1 MEKKNNPKCE
11 LSNTH
16 YCELMNLQSC
26 DVCPAMNGTPISQIK
41 EDLEVYEG
49 LLPEGGVAQ
58 LFLSNR
64 CQLCRKQPGESRKG
78 YTFLYMGHPEPKR
91 LQRRFFVMK
100 RMAPFGTM
108 IPIQISTCER
118 CRKHI
123 MFTNYLPMLTPV
135 VFGILGLIA
144 LMIEPIREA
153 VAGVVLWLPLLSWLA
168 FIAVGYI
175 LGRVFAK
182 KYKEAKSDE
191 TYVDVLEHPVLKEM
205 VRKGWEPIGKK
216 GKADVVFSKSR
227 RVRGLGTAIPQ
238 EMD

>member
-1 MEKKNNPKCE
+1 MEKKNNPSCQ
-11 LSNTH
+11 LSDTH
-16 YCELMNLQSC
+16 YCQLMNLQSC
-26 DVCPAMNGTPISQIK
+26 DVCPVKNGTPISQIK
-41 EDLEVYEG
+41 EDLDVYEG

-58 LFLSNR
+58 LFQSSR
-64 CQLCRKQPGESRKG
+64 CQLCRKQPGQPRKG

-91 LQRRFFVMK
+91 VQTRLFILK
-100 RMAPFGTM
+100 RTAPFGTM
-108 IPIQISTCER
+108 IPVQISTCES

-135 VFGILGLIA
+135 VLGLIGLA
-144 LMIEPIREA
+144 LLMIEPVRA
-153 VAGVVLWLPLLSWLA
+153 ALAGVVLWLPVVSWLA
-168 FIAVGYI
+168 LIAIGYV

-182 KYKEAKSDE
+182 AYAKAKSAD
-191 TYVDVLEHPVLKEM
+191 TYVNVLEQPVLKEM
-205 VRKGWEPIGKK
+205 VDKGWEPIGKK